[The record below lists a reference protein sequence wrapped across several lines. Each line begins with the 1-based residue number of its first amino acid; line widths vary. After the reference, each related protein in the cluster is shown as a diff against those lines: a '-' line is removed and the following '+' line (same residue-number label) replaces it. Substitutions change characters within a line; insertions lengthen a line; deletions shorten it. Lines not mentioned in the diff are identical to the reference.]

1 VECLR
6 EVMKRLLDGEELDR
20 RSTDRERVPVPVS
33 LPRRVKTFL
42 KTEVGDPESEFQSVG
57 ELADVAVSAE
67 LGAAVADQ
75 TTSV

>member
-1 VECLR
+1 MECLR

-57 ELADVAVSAE
+57 ELADIAVSEE

>member
-1 VECLR
+1 
-6 EVMKRLLDGEELDR
+6 MKRLLDGEELDR